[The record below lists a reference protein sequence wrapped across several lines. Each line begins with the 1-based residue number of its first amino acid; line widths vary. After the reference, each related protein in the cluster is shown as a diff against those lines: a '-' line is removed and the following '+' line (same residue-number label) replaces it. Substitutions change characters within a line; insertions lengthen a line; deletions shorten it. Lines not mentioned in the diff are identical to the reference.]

1 MRFLPH
7 LVEFNEKYRE
17 QGLETIMPTDVD
29 SAADLEKFVA
39 EKKLK
44 LGVARV
50 PDVYKLLK
58 AQGYP
63 TAYAL
68 DADGVCI
75 WRGHPQQYTA
85 ELAESWLKL
94 LRTPKIPRK
103 LNDAVANAVSAYE
116 GVQYGNALN
125 ALEKLL
131 KNKDDKVKADA
142 QYIADLLNGRMEM
155 HKAAGKLYRDS
166 GALDKLVPMLET
178 DAKDFTGI
186 DYGKECASE
195 AKKVKA
201 SKAYKDCLEAREKL
215 DKLKPALK
223 DMKAADAL
231 KALNKLVKE
240 FSETPAGREAAE
252 LAKEYEEVK
261 K

>member
-17 QGLETIMPTDVD
+17 RGLETIMPTDVD
-29 SAADLEKFVA
+29 SVADLEKFVA

-85 ELAESWLKL
+85 ELAESWLKG

-103 LNDAVANAVSAYE
+103 LSDAVSNAVSSYD
-116 GVQYGNALN
+116 GVQYGTAIN
-125 ALEKLL
+125 ALEKAL
-131 KNKDDKVKADA
+131 KNKDDQVKADA
-142 QYIADLLNGRMEM
+142 QYIADLLNGRIEM

-166 GALDKLVPMLET
+166 GALDQLVPLLEG
-178 DAKDFTGI
+178 DAKDFSGI
-186 DYGKECASE
+186 DYAKECASE

-201 SKAYKDCLEAREKL
+201 SKAYKDCIEAREKL
-215 DKLKPALK
+215 EKLKPTLK
-223 DMKAADAL
+223 DMKPADAQ
-231 KALNKLVKE
+231 KALNKLSKE
-240 FSETPAGREAAE
+240 FGETPAGKDAAE
-252 LAKEYEEVK
+252 LAKEYEEK
-261 K
+261 R